1 MEQQQQPPIPIQVNS
16 QVLLRVLK
24 TAERAIKENRQN
36 VLELV
41 SMSEMYQLSSMI
53 ENEVLPPA
61 RARQVDKEIDE
72 IFEKY
77 KFKRTPKQLEANE

>member
-1 MEQQQQPPIPIQVNS
+1 M
-16 QVLLRVLK
+16 LK